1 MEKLRT
7 QATNMFIEEIKKEEV
22 QCKIQDDILNP
33 VVKYVGERLYPYI
46 LGATLL
52 LSFFTLVLMYTSYL
66 IFKINH
72 QGHQ

>member
-1 MEKLRT
+1 MEKLCK

>member
-1 MEKLRT
+1 MEKLCT